1 MYETNRETEVRESQA
16 HVQVQKLMGR
26 TTDRFKAFNVLYV
39 SAALGALAVVP
50 RESDLGHFSLS
61 FEELSSKVWR
71 LVQAIIGGGGG
82 GEPTMLLG
90 FLNCFYL
97 YLFYYLF
104 LKKTLKD
111 LTWNFSK
118 CLLIY
123 STPKK
128 GDVVGILGHLSLQFG
143 WWFLIY
149 LFINH
154 FPPGIDGIDLIPK
167 FDTIL
172 AIIEAISTSHQFYPS
187 E

>member
-82 GEPTMLLG
+82 GGGNQLCCWG
-90 FLNCFYL
+90 F
-97 YLFYYLF
+97 
-104 LKKTLKD
+104 
-111 LTWNFSK
+111 
-118 CLLIY
+118 
-123 STPKK
+123 
-128 GDVVGILGHLSLQFG
+128 
-143 WWFLIY
+143 
-149 LFINH
+149 
-154 FPPGIDGIDLIPK
+154 
-167 FDTIL
+167 
-172 AIIEAISTSHQFYPS
+172 
-187 E
+187 